1 MLKELYIEN
10 LAVIERAFIPF
21 SSNFNIFTGE
31 TGAGKSIL
39 IHGVSAILGY
49 RVSKEL
55 VRTGCKKAIIS
66 ALFCDIPSKVVEILE
81 SMGFLCSDN
90 ELMLTRE
97 ISSDGGSVARINN
110 RTTTI
115 ATLKEIGSLLVA
127 IHGQHDNQVLLSSE
141 NHINLIDNFGGC
153 ESFLNDYHKSFKELQ
168 LVSRKLSKLQNKKQE
183 INQKVIP
190 MQNLLNE
197 MEALDLKEGEETTIE
212 EELFKLQ
219 KKENM
224 LSSIDEVNFILNNEQ
239 EGIISN
245 LDKAGKILNEYE
257 NDDFISIFKR
267 LQKIKL
273 EIIDIS
279 EMITEITIKTDI
291 DTVYIQSLKDRLAL
305 LQGISK
311 KYLCP
316 CDTLIQQIKETQKLI
331 DSSSYYDKEIDDL
344 KHRKKNLLNE
354 VSVKAKMLSQKRK
367 DAIYRF
373 EKAIMEQLQFLNM
386 QDTIIK
392 VKQESTKLTI
402 NGMDSMEIFISANKG
417 ESLKPLSKVASGG
430 ELSRIMLA
438 LKCVIANQDNIPTM
452 IFDEID
458 TGVSGRAAQKIGLK
472 LQEVSRTSQVICITH
487 LSQIAVMADH
497 HLLIE
502 KKVNENNRTA
512 TNVTLLSFE
521 ERVNEIARIMSGD
534 NPSDL
539 MLKSAREEL
548 LQFQKI

>member
-10 LAVIERAFIPF
+10 LAVIERASIPF
-21 SSNFNIFTGE
+21 SPDFNIFTGE

-66 ALFCDIPSKVVEILE
+66 ALFCDISSKVTEILE
-81 SMGFLCSDN
+81 SMGFSCSDN
-90 ELMLTRE
+90 ELILTRE

-153 ESFLNDYHKSFKELQ
+153 EPFLNDYHESFKELQ
-168 LVSRKLSKLQNKKQE
+168 SVSRKLSKLQNKKQE

-197 MEALDLKEGEETTIE
+197 MESLDLKEGEETSIE

-219 KKENM
+219 EKENL

-245 LDKAGKILNEYE
+245 LDKAEKILNEYE
-257 NDDFISIFKR
+257 NDNLINIYER
-267 LQKIKL
+267 LQKTKL

-279 EMITEITIKTDI
+279 EMISEIIIKTDI
-291 DTVYIQSLKDRLAL
+291 DTSYIQSLKDRLDL
-305 LQGISK
+305 LRSISK

-316 CDTLIQQIKETQKLI
+316 CDILIQQIKEAQKLVE
-331 DSSSYYDKEIDDL
+331 DSSRYDKEIDEL
-344 KHRKKNLLNE
+344 KHRKKLLLDE
-354 VSVKAKMLSQKRK
+354 VSVKAKILSQKRR
-367 DAIYRF
+367 DAADKF
-373 EKAIMEQLQFLNM
+373 KKAIIEQLQFLNM
-386 QDTIIK
+386 QDTIIDIK
-392 VKQESTKLTI
+392 HELTKLTI

-458 TGVSGRAAQKIGLK
+458 TGVSGRAAQKIGFKLK
-472 LQEVSRTSQVICITH
+472 EVSATNQVICITH
-487 LSQIAVMADH
+487 LSQIAVMANQ

-502 KKVNENNRTA
+502 KKVNENDRTA

-534 NPSDL
+534 NPSEL
-539 MLKSAREEL
+539 MLQSAREEL
-548 LQFQKI
+548 LQAQKV